1 MVRLADILE
10 RIRGYNPGADLEV
23 VNRAYVFTAKAH
35 AGAVRLSGEPY
46 LVHPLEVA
54 GILTELRMDPVTI
67 VTGLLHDTLE
77 DTGVTREDLARLFG
91 EETAFLVESLTKLSR
106 LQFSSRAEH
115 EAENLRRMIVAMAK
129 DIRVLIV
136 KLADRLHNMRTL
148 EHVDSERRREI
159 AQETMDIYAPLANRL
174 GMSKIKAELEDLAF
188 SHLEPEVYR
197 AIREKVMTRRKE
209 YEGYTRKVIDILGKA
224 LAGQGIAGAEVTGRT
239 KHIFGIHSKMAADK
253 LEFEQVYDLVGFRI
267 VTDELRQCYDVLGIL
282 HSLYKP
288 IPGRFKDYIG
298 FPKAN
303 RYQSLHTTVIGP
315 FGEQMEVQIRTR
327 EMHLLA
333 EEGIA
338 AHWRYKEGERA
349 LPAEEIKRFSW
360 FKRMLEELQEVKDA
374 REVRDTLRQDL
385 LPDEVYVFTPKG
397 DVKVL
402 PPGSTPVDFAY
413 AIHTDVGNMCVGAKV
428 NGRMVPLRYKLK
440 SGDIVAITTS
450 KGHRPS
456 KDWLKSVATSR
467 AKAKIRAFVKQQ
479 EREQSIKLGEEL
491 IERELKKMGT
501 TLKKLEKE
509 DGLRK
514 AAEAFGFGKGEE
526 VLAAV
531 GYGKYSAR
539 QVLGRIFPQEELE
552 KKLGAGEEPRGL
564 FKSLRKAGKEGIL
577 IDGVDDLMVRYAQC
591 CNPLPGDDVVGII
604 TRGRGIS
611 VHAADCPNA
620 RAAGV
625 DRERVV
631 PITWDQKVKTARQ
644 VKIRVVS
651 EDKKGLLTEMSSVIS
666 ARNINILNA
675 DIRTTEDAK
684 AINTFELQVEGAEQ
698 LRALMRGLSGIK
710 GIISVERVKRG

>member
-1 MVRLADILE
+1 MVRLSDILD
-10 RIRGYNPGADLEV
+10 RIREYNPNTDLEV

-54 GILTELRMDPVTI
+54 GILAGLRMDPVTI

-77 DTGVTREDLARLFG
+77 DTSVTREEIARLFG
-91 EETAFLVESLTKLSR
+91 EETAFMVESLTKMSR
-106 LQFSSRAEH
+106 LQFASRAEH
-115 EAENLRRMIVAMAK
+115 EAENLRRMIIAMAT

-148 EHVDSERRREI
+148 EHLSPERRVEI
-159 AQETMDIYAPLANRL
+159 AQQTTDIYAPLANRL

-188 SHLEPEVYR
+188 RHLKPEAFK
-197 AIREKVMTRRKE
+197 AIREKVLARRKE
-209 YEGYTRKVIDILGKA
+209 YEGYIGKVIDILGKA
-224 LAGQGIAGAEVTGRT
+224 LAEHGIEGAEVTGRT
-239 KHIFGIHSKMAADK
+239 KHYYGIHSKMAAENI
-253 LEFEQVYDLVGFRI
+253 EFEQIYDLVGFRI
-267 VTDELRQCYDVLGIL
+267 VVSELRQCYEALGIL

-338 AHWRYKEGERA
+338 AHWRYKEGDRA

-360 FKRMLEELQEVKDA
+360 FKKMLEDLQDVKDA
-374 REVRDTLRQDL
+374 REVRESLRQDL
-385 LPDEVYVFTPKG
+385 MPNEVYVFTPKG

-402 PPGSTPVDFAY
+402 PAGSTPVDFAY
-413 AIHTDVGNMCVGAKV
+413 SIHTDVGNMCVGAKV
-428 NGRMVPLRYKLK
+428 NGKMVPLRYKLAN
-440 SGDIVAITTS
+440 GDIVAITTS

-479 EREQSIKLGEEL
+479 EREGSIKLGEEL

-501 TLKKLEKE
+501 SLKKLEKE
-509 DGLRK
+509 QGLEK

-539 QVLGRIFPQEELE
+539 QMLGRIFPQEELE
-552 KKLGAGEEPRGL
+552 KKLGAGEEPKGL
-564 FKSLRKAGKEGIL
+564 FKAFKKAGRDGIL
-577 IDGVDDLMVRYAQC
+577 IDGMDDLMVRYAGC

-611 VHAADCPNA
+611 VHAAECPNA
-620 RAAGV
+620 RSAGE
-625 DRERVV
+625 DLERVV
-631 PITWDQKVKTARQ
+631 PITWDKKARTARQ
-644 VKIRVVS
+644 VKIKVVS

-675 DIRTTEDAK
+675 DIRTTDDAK

-710 GIISVERVKRG
+710 GVISVERVKTG